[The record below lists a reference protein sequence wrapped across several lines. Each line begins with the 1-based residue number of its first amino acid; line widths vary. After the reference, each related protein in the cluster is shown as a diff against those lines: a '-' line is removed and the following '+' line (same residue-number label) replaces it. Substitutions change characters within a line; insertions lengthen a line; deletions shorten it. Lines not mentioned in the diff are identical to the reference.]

1 MSFSLYELITEQEA
15 TQIIVQCG
23 GQISVLSVMLRNA
36 TTAGSPACIH
46 VCPSKYHKKGPA
58 TFHGRWKD
66 ALSLL
71 PSCSQGQWEWL
82 TNQASARS
90 NQINELLARLGQFNQ
105 QYDALRGFVREGN
118 DLLGREK
125 PVGSSAA
132 RIHEQMETCQV
143 GVTSQ

>member
-1 MSFSLYELITEQEA
+1 MERC
-15 TQIIVQCG
+15 V
-23 GQISVLSVMLRNA
+23 
-36 TTAGSPACIH
+36 
-46 VCPSKYHKKGPA
+46 
-58 TFHGRWKD
+58 TF
-66 ALSLL
+66 L
-71 PSCSQGQWEWL
+71 PSRSQGQWEWL

-105 QYDALRGFVREGN
+105 QYDALREFVREGN

-143 GVTSQ
+143 CAMSL